1 MIEGY
6 LQGETMVHQGE
17 ILELLEEGDLET
29 GMDHREGILVEMM
42 MDRNVTKTDRQ
53 EGILEGMT
61 TGAQEGMMI
70 DHLEGMMM
78 VPVTGGGTEDRR
90 EKSENHRGDREEDLE
105 EMMKEAREET
115 LDEMMTVDRGEISP
129 TEGHRGGTL
138 MIEVRH
144 GVISAGMTTDH
155 REGMILARGE
165 VEEIG
170 ERGRGKMIPGLL
182 PGETTEDACP
192 HPQDPGHRA
201 GEKNQDHEMS
211 HRGPRRKL
219 LKMGDGPPSAN
230 VRARYNITSSQKQ
243 FKFCFWHI
251 FVFWKTTLKV
261 FYQDCSS
268 ELN

>member
-1 MIEGY
+1 MDQEEMTTEEVGERGRRDREKREMDQEEMMIEGY

-61 TGAQEGMMI
+61 TGAQG
-70 DHLEGMMM
+70 
-78 VPVTGGGTEDRR
+78 
-90 EKSENHRGDREEDLE
+90 
-105 EMMKEAREET
+105 
-115 LDEMMTVDRGEISP
+115 
-129 TEGHRGGTL
+129 
-138 MIEVRH
+138 
-144 GVISAGMTTDH
+144 GMTTDH

-182 PGETTEDACP
+182 PGETREDACP

-201 GEKNQDHEMS
+201 GEKNQDQDQDHEM
-211 HRGPRRKL
+211 
-219 LKMGDGPPSAN
+219 
-230 VRARYNITSSQKQ
+230 
-243 FKFCFWHI
+243 
-251 FVFWKTTLKV
+251 
-261 FYQDCSS
+261 
-268 ELN
+268 

>member
-129 TEGHRGGTL
+129 TEGHRG
-138 MIEVRH
+138 
-144 GVISAGMTTDH
+144 
-155 REGMILARGE
+155 
-165 VEEIG
+165 
-170 ERGRGKMIPGLL
+170 
-182 PGETTEDACP
+182 
-192 HPQDPGHRA
+192 
-201 GEKNQDHEMS
+201 
-211 HRGPRRKL
+211 
-219 LKMGDGPPSAN
+219 
-230 VRARYNITSSQKQ
+230 
-243 FKFCFWHI
+243 
-251 FVFWKTTLKV
+251 
-261 FYQDCSS
+261 
-268 ELN
+268 

>member
-1 MIEGY
+1 
-6 LQGETMVHQGE
+6 MVHQGE
-17 ILELLEEGDLET
+17 ILELLAEGDLET

-42 MDRNVTKTDRQ
+42 MDQNVTMTDHQ
-53 EGILEGMT
+53 EGILEGTT
-61 TGAQEGMMI
+61 TGAQGGMM
-70 DHLEGMMM
+70 
-78 VPVTGGGTEDRR
+78 TDRQ
-90 EKSENHRGDREEDLE
+90 E
-105 EMMKEAREET
+105 EMTIEAREET

-144 GVISAGMTTDH
+144 GVMSAGMTTDH

-170 ERGRGKMIPGLL
+170 ERGRGKMIPGRL

-201 GEKNQDHEMS
+201 GEKNQDQDHEMS

-230 VRARYNITSSQKQ
+230 VRVT
-243 FKFCFWHI
+243 
-251 FVFWKTTLKV
+251 
-261 FYQDCSS
+261 
-268 ELN
+268 